1 MYRHLAYFIATAGIA
16 LSSCLG
22 AHGAAVRDTLSV
34 SLVQA
39 DSTTMEA
46 EGALLHKTDTVA
58 DVSVTFSKEYLD
70 TVNVNRKIII
80 NDYSLIGVEYGF
92 GMSRMMFNPDKKQ
105 TMLPTRGIMGI
116 TYTRYNKMF
125 GYMPYFGFKIGL
137 FYGENGFRTKE
148 SKETGVRPTVDGAY
162 ETRYKYVEVPFL
174 AHFHIDATDS
184 FKLVA
189 DLGPYGAYR
198 LGVSRSGTEEMDMA
212 FAEKFHDY
220 DTRFEYGIKGG
231 LGVAF
236 MFRPFE
242 LFFMGNVRYAFS
254 SIYEPDYAS
263 QYYYR
268 FASPFDITITAGIH
282 IQLTKRS
289 GRTRAEL
296 KKIARDKVYGIEN
309 Q

>member
-1 MYRHLAYFIATAGIA
+1 MYRYLAYFIVTAGIA
-16 LSSCLG
+16 VCALQEAYCTSRC
-22 AHGAAVRDTLSV
+22 DTLSV
-34 SLVQA
+34 TAAPA
-39 DSTTMEA
+39 DSTMMAA
-46 EGALLHKTDTVA
+46 EGALLHKNDTVA
-58 DVSVTFSKEYLD
+58 GLSVTFSKEYLD
-70 TVNVNRKIII
+70 TVNVNRKIVI
-80 NDYSLIGVEYGF
+80 NDYSMIGVEYGF

-105 TMLPTRGIMGI
+105 TMLPTRGIMGV

-125 GYMPYFGFKIGL
+125 GYLPYFGFKIGL

-174 AHFHIDATDS
+174 AHFHIDATDR

-189 DLGPYGAYR
+189 DLGPYAAYR
-198 LGVSRSGTEEMDMA
+198 LAVSRSGTEEMDMA
-212 FAEKFHDY
+212 FADRFHDY

-236 MFRPFE
+236 MFNPFE